1 MHRSSLDLQTLRIF
15 LEISRD
21 CNMSRAAESLGLTQS
36 AVSQAVHR
44 LEAAVGAELLDR
56 HSRPLTLTVYGRNL
70 IQYAAPLVA
79 SLDGLIGAIRPGSGR
94 YPLVTAGYSESV
106 SATSAPWLTSYLETR
121 SDKVVI
127 ETGMTAEL
135 IEAFLNDDIDILIG
149 PVPLL
154 DTDGLWREKVYEE
167 EFLLVLPGKAED
179 APQAPA
185 EEALKDAASRLP
197 VLIYNGQSAD
207 REMIL
212 KFTETLSFP
221 AFERYAVESSRTM
234 MGLALLGEGWTV
246 IPPANIWQGRDFVSG
261 LRLERLPGAPIVR
274 PQYVI
279 AKEGIY
285 SKLAADLASQFSE
298 ILEKEIRPRF
308 SALNPI
314 LSDAIHQPRS

>member
-197 VLIYNGQSAD
+197 VLIYNG
-207 REMIL
+207 
-212 KFTETLSFP
+212 
-221 AFERYAVESSRTM
+221 
-234 MGLALLGEGWTV
+234 
-246 IPPANIWQGRDFVSG
+246 
-261 LRLERLPGAPIVR
+261 
-274 PQYVI
+274 
-279 AKEGIY
+279 
-285 SKLAADLASQFSE
+285 
-298 ILEKEIRPRF
+298 
-308 SALNPI
+308 
-314 LSDAIHQPRS
+314 